1 MSKEEDLPVT
11 EKEEQKFWELGL
23 LGCKSAISLL
33 HTVYYY
39 YGKLFRFCSGVHSN
53 ITVANVDVG
62 SDFIRFK
69 ENVVKTFH
77 GGFID
82 WKYEPR
88 LVKHVCHPLKGKHE
102 CCLDEIYNM
111 CTGLVQ
117 ACSSEVTSFYFN
129 PKSKRFAFH
138 KQPWELKRKRTYYP
152 RRIMKE
158 ALSARPL
165 SIQLI

>member
-1 MSKEEDLPVT
+1 MEHKRNDFKLLSKEEDLPVT
-11 EKEEQKFWELGL
+11 NKEEQKFWELGL

-39 YGKLFRFCSGVHSN
+39 FGKLFSLRSGEHSN

-62 SDFIRFK
+62 SDSIRFK
-69 ENVVKTFH
+69 ENVVKTCH
-77 GGFID
+77 GGFTD

-88 LVKHVCHPLKGKHE
+88 LEKHVCHPLKGKHE

-111 CTGLVQ
+111 CTGLMQ

-129 PKSKRFAFH
+129 PKSKRFAFD
-138 KQPWELKRKRTYYP
+138 KQPRKLKR
-152 RRIMKE
+152 
-158 ALSARPL
+158 
-165 SIQLI
+165 

>member
-11 EKEEQKFWELGL
+11 EKEEQKFWGLGHS
-23 LGCKSAISLL
+23 GCKSAISLQ
-33 HTVYYY
+33 HIVYYY

-62 SDFIRFK
+62 SDF
-69 ENVVKTFH
+69 VVKTFH
-77 GGFID
+77 GGFTD
-82 WKYEPR
+82 CKYEPS
-88 LVKHVCHPLKGKHE
+88 LVKRVCHPLKGKQE

-111 CTGLVQ
+111 CTGLVR

-138 KQPWELKRKRTYYP
+138 KQPWELKRPRTYYP